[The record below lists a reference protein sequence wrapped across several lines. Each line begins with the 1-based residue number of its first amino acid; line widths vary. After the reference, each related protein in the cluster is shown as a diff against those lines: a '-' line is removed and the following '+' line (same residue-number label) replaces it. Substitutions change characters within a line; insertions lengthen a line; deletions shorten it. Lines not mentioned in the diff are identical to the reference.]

1 MFQVIKQVK
10 TLVGSKIKKT
20 GLLID
25 KNFPIL
31 GASADGLGE
40 DFVLEVK
47 CPTTHSTLLNYV
59 DNGVVKPK
67 VYLYYEYI
75 PVNNYLIIIILL
87 NYVCCRYYLKYKFK
101 CIYMRCGKEY

>member
-1 MFQVIKQVK
+1 MFQVIRQVE
-10 TLVGSKIKKT
+10 TLVGSKIKKS

-47 CPTTHSTLLNYV
+47 CPTTHSTFLNYV

-67 VYLYYEYI
+67 VYLY
-75 PVNNYLIIIILL
+75 
-87 NYVCCRYYLKYKFK
+87 
-101 CIYMRCGKEY
+101 

>member
-1 MFQVIKQVK
+1 MFQVIKQVE
-10 TLVGSKIKKT
+10 TLLGSKIKKT

-67 VYLYYEYI
+67 VYLY
-75 PVNNYLIIIILL
+75 
-87 NYVCCRYYLKYKFK
+87 
-101 CIYMRCGKEY
+101 

>member
-1 MFQVIKQVK
+1 MFQVIKQVE

-31 GASADGLGE
+31 GASSDGLGE

-47 CPTTHSTLLNYV
+47 CPTTHSAFLN
-59 DNGVVKPK
+59 
-67 VYLYYEYI
+67 
-75 PVNNYLIIIILL
+75 
-87 NYVCCRYYLKYKFK
+87 
-101 CIYMRCGKEY
+101 